1 MEISECVVIDV
12 SVPFLELVSL
22 LLMKITFSFPVLCSV
37 TVFRLLFVS
46 VIICFPS
53 VTLYSKS
60 KNI

>member
-1 MEISECVVIDV
+1 MEISGCVVIDV

-46 VIICFPS
+46 VIMFS
-53 VTLYSKS
+53 SSYSLF
-60 KNI
+60 

>member
-22 LLMKITFSFPVLCSV
+22 LLMKITFPVLCSV

-46 VIICFPS
+46 VIICFPA